1 MSIIPPE
8 TPSKRSAGRQGG
20 CERAQA
26 APAAD
31 RISISLNT
39 QDTTQFDS
47 EDADLRAD
55 IRRMGDMLG
64 ETLRT
69 LWGDEL
75 FELVEYVRA
84 ATRSFSE
91 TSDPGLREELFTRLD
106 DSSLWLVVR
115 LVRAFTSYFHLAN
128 VAEQH
133 HRIEFK
139 GVAGARREWI
149 EEAFG
154 RIREANIPASEISEL
169 IDRLEVRPVY
179 TAHPT
184 EAARRSILTK
194 LRRVGELLDKRSNP
208 RLLESELRRID
219 RRLSEV
225 IEEILQTDELR
236 HQQPLPIDEARN
248 IIYYMEDMFGS
259 AIADVQEALDEQLAT
274 FGISRS
280 PTLRPLRFGTW
291 VGGDRDGNPNV
302 THELTRQILDLQH
315 ERALKMFAPAIA
327 ELAQTL
333 SQSTR
338 IVEISKGLTKSLEDD
353 RAELPAVWDEFKR
366 LDEEE
371 PYRLKCAYIYQR
383 LQNGIAESESQPS
396 DKPRYTNIGSLLAD
410 LHVMLDSLE
419 ANQGSESANGEVRRL
434 IQSISVFGMT
444 LATMDIRQHAGVTG
458 RAVDELIDRVD
469 DTPGGFGGL
478 SVEDRSS
485 RMVAELNSKRGLTSR
500 AVSFTPATTEILDL
514 VETIRQAQDEYGE
527 QVIESWIVAMTRD
540 VDDLLAVLVLGKE
553 AGLVVPDEGISR
565 LSVVP
570 LFEEIEDLRRAD
582 EVMDQ
587 YLSIPEIK
595 SLVMAAGGV
604 VEVMLGYSDSNK
616 DGGILTS
623 QWELYKAQ
631 RALRLIAEKHG
642 VAIRL
647 FHGRGGTVGRGGG
660 PTNDAIMAQPYATV
674 DGRIKITEQGE
685 VISDKY
691 GLPELARNHLELSIA
706 AVIEASLLHSEPR
719 HVDAKLDKW
728 FSAMDWLSERAFIK
742 YRSLI
747 ESEGFVEYFLSSTPV
762 EELAGMNI
770 GSRPSRRAGA
780 GASRESA
787 ADPGVDNG
795 TADSSR
801 NLDDLRAIP
810 WVFGWMQSRQ
820 VVPGY
825 YGVGQALSDARQAGM
840 DEVLEEMLAEWSFFK
855 TFISNVEMTLVKSS
869 MEIAGR
875 YVDALVDP
883 GLHHIFDGI
892 KAERNRTVNEV
903 LWITGQENLLDN
915 QPVLKRTLAVREYY
929 VDPLNYLQVSLL
941 MRQRSA
947 DVIDPLVERALLLSI
962 NGVAAG
968 LKNTG

>member
-1 MSIIPPE
+1 V
-8 TPSKRSAGRQGG
+8 
-20 CERAQA
+20 
-26 APAAD
+26 
-31 RISISLNT
+31 NT
-39 QDTTQFDS
+39 QEVTRFDS
-47 EDADLRAD
+47 EDAALRAD

-69 LWGDEL
+69 LWGDDL
-75 FELVEYVRA
+75 FELVEYVRV
-84 ATRSFSE
+84 ATRSFRDSPDSE
-91 TSDPGLREELFTRLD
+91 LCEELFTKLD
-106 DSSLWLVVR
+106 ESSLWLVTR

-139 GVAGARREWI
+139 GVAGARREWL
-149 EEAFG
+149 EEAFD
-154 RIREANIPASEISEL
+154 RIREANVHVSEISEL

-208 RLLESELRRID
+208 VLLESELRCID
-219 RRLSEV
+219 RRLAEV

-236 HQQPLPIDEARN
+236 HQRPLPIDEARN

-259 AIADVQEALDEQLAT
+259 VIADVQEALDEQLAT
-274 FGISRS
+274 FGISKPS
-280 PTLRPLRFGTW
+280 TLRPLRFGTW

-302 THELTRQILDLQH
+302 THDLTRRIIDLQH
-315 ERALKMFAPAIA
+315 ERALKLFAPAVA

-333 SQSTR
+333 SQSIR
-338 IVEISKGLTKSLEDD
+338 IIQVSDELTNSLESD
-353 RAELPAVWDEFKR
+353 RQELPEVWDEFKT
-366 LDEEE
+366 LDDEE
-371 PYRLKCAYIYQR
+371 PYRLKCAFIYQR
-383 LQNGIAESESQPS
+383 LRNGIAAPEGADSRTGGA
-396 DKPRYTNIGSLLAD
+396 RYSGVEPLLAD
-410 LHVMLDSLE
+410 LQLILDSLE
-419 ANQGSESANGEVRRL
+419 ANQGTASASGEVRRL
-434 IQSISVFGMT
+434 IQRISAFGMT
-444 LATMDIRQHAGVTG
+444 LATMDIRQHADVTG
-458 RAVDELIDRVD
+458 AAVDELIDRVD
-469 DTPGGFGGL
+469 NAPGKFGSL
-478 SVEDRSS
+478 SVDDRSS
-485 RMVAELNSKRGLTSR
+485 RLVAELKSKRVLTSR
-500 AVSFTPATTEILDL
+500 AATFTPATTEVLDL
-514 VETIRQAQDEYGE
+514 VDTVRQAQDEYGE
-527 QVIESWIVAMTRD
+527 QVIESWVVAMTRD
-540 VDDLLAVLVLGKE
+540 VDDLLAVL
-553 AGLVVPDEGISR
+553 VPDEGISR

-582 EVMDQ
+582 EVIDR

-595 SLVMAAGGV
+595 LLVMAAGGV

-631 RALRLIAEKHG
+631 RALRSIGEKHG

-706 AVIEASLLHSEPR
+706 AVIEASLLHTEPR
-719 HVDAKLDKW
+719 FVDAKLDRW
-728 FSAMDWLSERAFIK
+728 FAAMDWLSERAFTK

-747 ESEGFVEYFLSSTPV
+747 ETEGFVDYFMTSTPV

-770 GSRPSRRAGA
+770 GSRPSRRAASGGEGDGGGSGEGA
-780 GASRESA
+780 GKGVQEGSRSI
-787 ADPGVDNG
+787 
-795 TADSSR
+795 
-801 NLDDLRAIP
+801 DDLRAIP

-820 VVPGY
+820 IVPGY
-825 YGVGQALSDARQAGM
+825 FGVGQALLEAREAGM
-840 DEVLEEMLAEWSFFK
+840 DDILDEMFEEWAFFR

-869 MEIAGR
+869 MDIAGR

-892 KAERNRTVNEV
+892 KAERDRAVAEI
-903 LWITGQENLLDN
+903 LKITGQEHLLDN
-915 QPVLKRTLAVREYY
+915 QPVLRRTLAVREYY
-929 VDPLNYLQVSLL
+929 VDPLNFLQVSLL
-941 MRQRSA
+941 VRSRSSSG
-947 DVIDPLVERALLLSI
+947 IDPLVERAFLLSI

>member
-1 MSIIPPE
+1 V
-8 TPSKRSAGRQGG
+8 
-20 CERAQA
+20 
-26 APAAD
+26 
-31 RISISLNT
+31 NT
-39 QDTTQFDS
+39 DDVARFDN
-47 EDADLRAD
+47 EDAPLRAD

-64 ETLRT
+64 KTLQA

-75 FELVEYVRA
+75 FELVEYVRS
-84 ATRSFSE
+84 ATRSFRDSE
-91 TSDPGLREELFTRLD
+91 DRELRDELIAKLD
-106 DSSLWLVVR
+106 GSSLWLVIR

-133 HRIEFK
+133 HRIEFR
-139 GVAGARREWI
+139 GVAGARREWL
-149 EEAFG
+149 EEAFD
-154 RIREANIPASEISEL
+154 RIREAGVSVDEISDL
-169 IDRLEVRPVY
+169 IDRLEVRPVF

-194 LRRVGELLDKRSNP
+194 LRRVGELLEKRSNP

-236 HQQPLPIDEARN
+236 HQRPLPIDEARN
-248 IIYYMEDMFGS
+248 IIFYMEDMFGS

-274 FGISRS
+274 FGILKL

-315 ERALKMFAPAIA
+315 ERALKLFAPAVA

-333 SQSTR
+333 SQSIR
-338 IVEISKGLTKSLEDD
+338 IVEISEELIDSLEND
-353 RAELPAVWDEFKR
+353 RRELPGVWEEFKN

-371 PYRLKCAYIYQR
+371 PYRLKCAYMYER
-383 LQNGIAESESQPS
+383 LQNGIEATDGHPQD
-396 DKPRYTNIGSLLAD
+396 DKPRYADVEPLLAD
-410 LHVMLDSLE
+410 LQLMLDSLA
-419 ANQGSESANGEVRRL
+419 ANHGTASASGEVRRL
-434 IQSISVFGMT
+434 IQRISAFGMT
-444 LATMDIRQHAGVTG
+444 LATMDIRQHAEVTG
-458 RAVDELIDRVD
+458 AAVNELIDRVD
-469 DTPGGFGGL
+469 NSPGGFGSL
-478 SVEDRSS
+478 PVEERVS
-485 RMVAELNSKRGLTSR
+485 RLVAELKSKRVLTSR
-500 AVSFTPATTEILDL
+500 AASFTAATTEVLDL
-514 VETIRQAQDEYGE
+514 AETIRDAQDEYGQ

-540 VDDLLAVLVLGKE
+540 VDDLLAVLVLAKE
-553 AGLVVPDEGISR
+553 AGLVVPEEGISR

-570 LFEEIEDLRRAD
+570 LFEEIEDLRRAH
-582 EVMDQ
+582 EVMDR
-587 YLSIPEIK
+587 YLSIPEIGT
-595 SLVMAAGGV
+595 LVNAAGGV

-616 DGGILTS
+616 DGGIMTS

-631 RALRLIAEKHG
+631 RALRSVGEKHR

-691 GLPELARNHLELSIA
+691 SLPELARNHLELSVA
-706 AVIEASLLHSEPR
+706 AVIEASLLHQEPR
-719 HVDAKLDKW
+719 YDDTRLERW
-728 FSAMDWLSERAFIK
+728 FSAMDWLSERAFTK

-747 ESEGFVEYFLSSTPV
+747 ETDGFVEYFMTSTPV

-770 GSRPSRRAGA
+770 GSRPSRRAT
-780 GASRESA
+780 SS
-787 ADPGVDNG
+787 G
-795 TADSSR
+795 TGTDYRSIE
-801 NLDDLRAIP
+801 DLRAIP

-820 VVPGY
+820 IVPGY
-825 YGVGQALSDARQAGM
+825 FGVGQALSDAREAGM
-840 DEVLEEMLAEWSFFK
+840 DAVLAEMFGEWPFFR

-869 MEIAGR
+869 MDIAGH

-883 GLHHIFDGI
+883 SLHHIFAGI
-892 KAERNRTVNEV
+892 KEERDRAVAEV
-903 LWITGQENLLDN
+903 LRITGQENLLDH
-915 QPVLKRTLAVREYY
+915 QPVLKRTLAVREFY

-941 MRQRSA
+941 LRRRSS
-947 DVIDPLVERALLLSI
+947 DEIDPSVERALLLSI

>member
-1 MSIIPPE
+1 M
-8 TPSKRSAGRQGG
+8 
-20 CERAQA
+20 
-26 APAAD
+26 
-31 RISISLNT
+31 NT
-39 QDTTQFDS
+39 QEVTRFDS
-47 EDADLRAD
+47 EDAPLRAD

-64 ETLRT
+64 KTLRT
-69 LWGDEL
+69 LWGGEL
-75 FELVEYVRA
+75 YELVEYVRT
-84 ATRSFSE
+84 ATRSLRESP
-91 TSDPGLREELFTRLD
+91 DPELREELFAKLD
-106 DSSLWLVVR
+106 DSSLWLVIR

-139 GVAGARREWI
+139 GVAGARREWL
-149 EEAFG
+149 EEAFD
-154 RIREANIPASEISEL
+154 RIRKANVPANEISEL

-194 LRRVGELLDKRSNP
+194 LRRVGELLDKRANP

-236 HQQPLPIDEARN
+236 HQRPLPVDEARN

-259 AIADVQEALDEQLAT
+259 VIADVQEALDEQLAT
-274 FGISRS
+274 FGISKS

-302 THELTRQILDLQH
+302 THGLTRQILDLQH
-315 ERALKMFAPAIA
+315 ERALKLFAPAVA

-333 SQSTR
+333 SQSIR
-338 IVEISKGLTKSLEDD
+338 IVQISEDLTNSLDSD
-353 RAELPAVWDEFKR
+353 RLELPTVWEEFKN

-371 PYRLKCAYIYQR
+371 PYRLKCAYIYER
-383 LQNGIAESESQPS
+383 LQNGIAAASEGPFKSN
-396 DKPRYTNIGSLLAD
+396 KPRYSNVDPLLAD
-410 LHVMLDSLE
+410 LQLMLDSLE
-419 ANQGSESANGEVRRL
+419 VNQGTASANGEVRRL
-434 IQSISVFGMT
+434 IQRISAFGMT
-444 LATMDIRQHAGVTG
+444 LATMDIRQHADVTG
-458 RAVDELIDRVD
+458 GAVDELIDRVD
-469 DTPGGFGGL
+469 NVSGGFGSL

-485 RMVAELNSKRGLTSR
+485 RLVAELNSKRVLTSR
-500 AVSFTPATTEILDL
+500 AASFTPATTEVLDL
-514 VETIRQAQDEYGE
+514 METVRQAQDEYGH

-540 VDDLLAVLVLGKE
+540 IDDLLAILVLAKE
-553 AGLVVPDEGISR
+553 AGLVVPDEGVSR

-570 LFEEIEDLRRAD
+570 LFEEIGDLRRSH
-582 EVMDQ
+582 EVMDR

-595 SLVMAAGGV
+595 SLVMASGGV

-623 QWELYKAQ
+623 QWELFKAQ
-631 RALRLIAEKHG
+631 RALRSVGQKHG

-660 PTNDAIMAQPYATV
+660 PTNDAIMAQPHATV

-691 GLPELARNHLELSIA
+691 GLPELARNHLELTVA
-706 AVIEASLLHSEPR
+706 AVIEASLLHSEP
-719 HVDAKLDKW
+719 HHDDAKLDRW
-728 FSAMDWLSERAFIK
+728 FTAMDWLSEKAFIK

-747 ESEGFVEYFLSSTPV
+747 ETDGFIDYFMTSTPV

-770 GSRPSRRAGA
+770 GSRPSRRASSAGA
-780 GASRESA
+780 GSG
-787 ADPGVDNG
+787 DG
-795 TADSSR
+795 TRSI
-801 NLDDLRAIP
+801 DDLRAIP

-820 VVPGY
+820 IVPGY
-825 YGVGQALSDARQAGM
+825 FGVGHALFAAREAGM
-840 DEVLEEMLAEWSFFK
+840 EDILAEMFEEWPFFR

-883 GLHHIFDGI
+883 SLHHIFDGI
-892 KAERNRTVNEV
+892 KAERNRAVKEV
-903 LWITGQENLLDN
+903 LRITGQENLLDH
-915 QPVLKRTLAVREYY
+915 QPVLKRTLSVREYY
-929 VDPLNYLQVSLL
+929 VAPLNYLQVSLL
-941 MRQRSA
+941 ARHRSS
-947 DVIDPLVERALLLSI
+947 DETGGTVERALLLSI

>member
-1 MSIIPPE
+1 
-8 TPSKRSAGRQGG
+8 
-20 CERAQA
+20 
-26 APAAD
+26 
-31 RISISLNT
+31 LNT
-39 QDTTQFDS
+39 QDTTRFDS
-47 EDADLRAD
+47 EDTDLRAD

-64 ETLRT
+64 ETLRA
-69 LWGDEL
+69 LWGQEL
-75 FELVEYVRA
+75 FELVEYVRTT
-84 ATRSFSE
+84 TRSFKENTDQS
-91 TSDPGLREELFTRLD
+91 LREELFARLD
-106 DSSLWLVVR
+106 ESSLWLVVR

-149 EEAFG
+149 EEAFS
-154 RIREANIPASEISEL
+154 RIREANLPADEISDL

-219 RRLSEV
+219 RRMSEV

-236 HQQPLPIDEARN
+236 HQRPLPVDEARN

-259 AIADVQEALDEQLAT
+259 AIADVHEALDEQLAT
-274 FGISRS
+274 FGIFKS

-302 THELTRQILDLQH
+302 THELTRRILDLQH
-315 ERALKMFAPAIA
+315 ERALKLFAPAVA

-338 IVEISKGLTKSLEDD
+338 IVEISQELTKSLEDD
-353 RAELPAVWDEFKR
+353 RAELPAVWDEFKG

-371 PYRLKCAYIYQR
+371 PYRLKCAYIYER
-383 LQNGIAESESQPS
+383 LQNSIEASEGGPASG
-396 DKPRYTNIGSLLAD
+396 KLRYTNVEPLLAD
-410 LHVMLDSLE
+410 LQVMIESLK
-419 ANQGSESANGEVRRL
+419 ANQGSESADGEVRRL
-434 IQSISVFGMT
+434 TQRISAFGMT
-444 LATMDIRQHAGVTG
+444 LATMDIREHAGVTG
-458 RAVDELIDRVD
+458 GAVDELIDRVD
-469 DTPGGFGGL
+469 DIPGGFGSL
-478 SVEDRSS
+478 SVEDRTS
-485 RMVAELNSKRGLTSR
+485 RLVAELKSKRILTSR
-500 AVSFTPATTEILDL
+500 AASFTPATTEVLDL
-514 VETIRQAQDEYGE
+514 VETVRKAQDEYGA

-540 VDDLLAVLVLGKE
+540 IDDLLAVLVLAKE
-553 AGLVVPDEGISR
+553 AGLVAPDEGISR

-570 LFEEIEDLRRAD
+570 LFEGIEDLRRAHT
-582 EVMDQ
+582 VMDR

-631 RALRLIAEKHG
+631 RALRQIGEKHG

-719 HVDAKLDKW
+719 YVDAKLDRW

-747 ESEGFVEYFLSSTPV
+747 ETDGFVDYFLSSTPV

-770 GSRPSRRAGA
+770 GSRPSRRATS
-780 GASRESA
+780 GASGESTTG
-787 ADPGVDNG
+787 PGLD
-795 TADSSR
+795 TPTPASSR
-801 NLDDLRAIP
+801 SLDDLRAIP

-825 YGVGQALSDARQAGM
+825 FGVGQALSEAREAGM
-840 DEVLEEMLAEWSFFK
+840 DGILDEMFEEWSFFR

-869 MEIAGR
+869 MDIAGR
-875 YVDALVDP
+875 YVHALVDP
-883 GLHHIFDGI
+883 SLHHIFDGI
-892 KAERNRTVNEV
+892 KAERNRAVKE
-903 LWITGQENLLDN
+903 LLLITGQENLLDN

-929 VDPLNYLQVSLL
+929 IDPLNYLQVSLL
-941 MRQRSA
+941 MRRRSA
-947 DVIDPLVERALLLSI
+947 DEIDPLVERALLLSI